1 MDLPEVT
8 TATLMDARREAQQA
22 GIGRPGADKEAA
34 AHRLRA
40 RGFSYRRIAETL
52 RIRYDTVS
60 RWLCGDLP
68 TAMPIVPQATRAA
81 TLPAAPAVPTNPGL
95 ERRLAALETAMIR
108 YEAEAARRE
117 ERLLAALAEV
127 RDALPAGSV
136 AGRGRRAPWPHGR
149 ERA

>member
-8 TATLMDARREAQQA
+8 TATLMDARREARQA
-22 GIGRPGADKEAA
+22 GIGRPGTDKEAA

-60 RWLCGDLP
+60 RWLCGDPP
-68 TAMPIVPQATRAA
+68 TAAVAVSLPQPSTMPPAVR
-81 TLPAAPAVPTNPGL
+81 AAPANPGL
-95 ERRLAALETAMIR
+95 ERRLAALETAMAR

-127 RDALPAGSV
+127 RDALQAGT
-136 AGRGRRAPWPHGR
+136 APGRAHRAPWPSGR

>member
-22 GIGRPGADKEAA
+22 GVGRPGADKEAA

-60 RWLCGDLP
+60 RWLCGDPP
-68 TAMPIVPQATRAA
+68 TATPIAPPPLQAAVSPATRAM
-81 TLPAAPAVPTNPGL
+81 PASGGL
-95 ERRLAALETAMIR
+95 ERRLAALEVTMAR

-127 RDALPAGSV
+127 RDALQTSPV
-136 AGRGRRAPWPHGR
+136 TGRARHAPWPNGR

>member
-1 MDLPEVT
+1 MELPEVT
-8 TATLMDARREAQQA
+8 TATPMDARREAQQA

-60 RWLCGDLP
+60 RWLCGEPPSD
-68 TAMPIVPQATRAA
+68 PIVVARPFV
-81 TLPAAPAVPTNPGL
+81 PAAPVAHTPPRAPAL
-95 ERRLAALETAMIR
+95 EARLAALEAALAR
-108 YEAEAARRE
+108 YQQDAVLRE

-127 RDALPAGSV
+127 RDALQASAA
-136 AGRGRRAPWPHGR
+136 AGRARRMPWEAER